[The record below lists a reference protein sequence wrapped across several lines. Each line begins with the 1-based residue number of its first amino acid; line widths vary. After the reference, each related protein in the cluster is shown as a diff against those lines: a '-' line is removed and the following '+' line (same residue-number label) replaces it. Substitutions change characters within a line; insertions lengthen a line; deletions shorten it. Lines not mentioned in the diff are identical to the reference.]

1 MDNKTIDRSLEAQL
15 ASIHEAQTKSGT
27 VNADDVQQFIVQ
39 AKSLPNWY
47 FLSCRGFNIPFI
59 HEGKAYVFTNEQFA
73 ERARL
78 HYARRAFPV
87 EVQKHPIYNGSVFE
101 MFVRY
106 GAKTVSINK
115 GASGISMKVE
125 MFAAHED
132 TDGAALNR
140 LVAEM
145 TMKMLQGDERGYE
158 EAADGFSRAFC
169 AASVLYFP
177 SPNDSDMPK
186 MEKGYIDGAE
196 KDVFY
201 VFSDSVEARMFYPSL
216 RARFVRVY
224 TKELLT
230 RMPGA
235 EFVMNPASSSIL
247 IGNDIRDEIEEY
259 RSYRRRVQEEVETMV
274 GPTGDV
280 HALSEAILKYND
292 IRSEFVAGLNG
303 DEFELPKS
311 NCVVVNGYTASML
324 MRTVAPNHVEAY
336 AKLSKMRDAL
346 TAGEQR
352 S

>member
-1 MDNKTIDRSLEAQL
+1 MDNKITDQSLEARL

-27 VNADDVQQFIVQ
+27 VNADEVQQFIVQ

-59 HEGKAYVFTNEQFA
+59 HDGKAYVFTNEQIA

-101 MFVRY
+101 MLARY
-106 GAKTVSINK
+106 GTKTVSINK
-115 GASGISMKVE
+115 GASGLSMKTE
-125 MFAAHED
+125 MFAVPED
-132 TDGAALNR
+132 ADGAALNR
-140 LVAEM
+140 FVAEM
-145 TMKMLQGDERGYE
+145 TMKMLQGDEKGYE
-158 EAADGFSRAFC
+158 TAADGFSRTFC

-177 SPNDSDMPK
+177 ASDDSDMPK
-186 MEKGYIDGAE
+186 IEKGYVDGAE
-196 KDVFY
+196 KNVFY
-201 VFSDSVEARMFYPSL
+201 IFSDSVEARMFYPSF
-216 RARFVRVY
+216 RAHFVRVY
-224 TKELLT
+224 TKDLLT

-259 RSYRRRVQEEVETMV
+259 RSYRRRVQEEVEKMV

-324 MRTVAPNHVEAY
+324 MRAVAPNHVEAY

-346 TAGEQR
+346 TVGEQG